1 MSEVTLLN
9 PSQIEA
15 ALASSPTRGGRFP
28 WENRPVGAGFSVPRE
43 GYSPNSRPSLPPR
56 LVEMGIRYSVTT
68 AIVAGVESYVMRRL
82 A

>member
-1 MSEVTLLN
+1 MSNVTLLN
-9 PSQIEA
+9 SSQIES

-43 GYSPNSRPSLPPR
+43 GYSINSRPSVPPR
-56 LVEMGIRYSVTT
+56 LAEMGIRYSVTT
-68 AIVAGVESYVMRRL
+68 GIVGGVESYIARRI